1 MDEELRLMMENHKLD
16 MLYKHNLFSIKS
28 ISQLIG
34 TWENYSPEEQFRL
47 ENLTKRDTLINKN
60 FTYEG
65 EYNKNFVYG
74 EIKKQGVD
82 TLINRIS
89 RYKIITDKD
98 VFVDIGCGCGKLLIH
113 MGIKSPFKTLVGLE
127 IQKERIEYAKLI
139 KEEVLPEKPIF
150 FLHKDVKD
158 FDLSIGTVFFM
169 NDVAFDAETRL
180 SIYNRLPKGSHFI
193 TAHKNSD
200 CKILKEEIRIE
211 VTWSKYYVFNYYIK

>member
-74 EIKKQGVD
+74 EIKKQD
-82 TLINRIS
+82 
-89 RYKIITDKD
+89 
-98 VFVDIGCGCGKLLIH
+98 
-113 MGIKSPFKTLVGLE
+113 
-127 IQKERIEYAKLI
+127 
-139 KEEVLPEKPIF
+139 
-150 FLHKDVKD
+150 
-158 FDLSIGTVFFM
+158 
-169 NDVAFDAETRL
+169 
-180 SIYNRLPKGSHFI
+180 
-193 TAHKNSD
+193 
-200 CKILKEEIRIE
+200 
-211 VTWSKYYVFNYYIK
+211 

>member
-34 TWENYSPEEQFRL
+34 TWEKYSPEEQFRL

-65 EYNKNFVYG
+65 EYDKNFVYG

-82 TLINRIS
+82 TLIDRIS
-89 RYKIITDKD
+89 RYKKITDKD
-98 VFVDIGCGCGKLLIH
+98 VFVDIGCGCGKLLIQ

-169 NDVAFDAETRL
+169 NDVAFDKKTRL
-180 SIYNRLPKGSHFI
+180 NIYDRLPKGSHFI
-193 TAHKNSD
+193 TSYKNPD
-200 CKILKEEIRIE
+200 CKILKEELRLE
-211 VTWSKYYVFNYYIK
+211 VTWKNKEIFNYYIK